1 MFISHSHFFG
11 TVSKFPEQF
20 FAFFLDWIFY
30 YYFLFSLCSSW
41 PSFDRTSPKLS
52 RSSACCCRC
61 RRTIWVRKIWKK
73 CPSSLDLL
81 YHSTVCSFL
90 HKFNGLSILH
100 FVICIG
106 IIHCTV
112 TVFDRFFL
120 FSEVTLNWLIN
131 AFFYSDFE
139 KHYLKYLKFNFQIL
153 CWNCCVI

>member
-1 MFISHSHFFG
+1 MFIGQSHFFG

-81 YHSTVCSFL
+81 YHSTLLQGGCKSKNQCL
-90 HKFNGLSILH
+90 
-100 FVICIG
+100 
-106 IIHCTV
+106 
-112 TVFDRFFL
+112 
-120 FSEVTLNWLIN
+120 
-131 AFFYSDFE
+131 
-139 KHYLKYLKFNFQIL
+139 QIL
-153 CWNCCVI
+153 IKYTFLCSKWRITLERFKIEAFIALNLPNKEIDTWVSLVKLVPSSEIQLF